1 MKTKMIS
8 TGLAMLLLLGVFSVL
23 PIFAE
28 NDIMDYLDISEEVM
42 TALKRK
48 DDTQFIK
55 TYGSCG
61 LEYLHGTTIQEIIEK
76 HDYKEYYI
84 SLDQLGHP
92 KDLYIYY
99 IHDDGHGSTFNQKM
113 ISETKSFL
121 IKCLDFDNIESSI
134 SGNAQI
140 TDCHIFD
147 DTVNYGG
154 MYCYYETTKGNYI
167 LFREMRETTEPLYLV
182 PEEKFREIS
191 KQYDEARKEY
201 AKEHPNEYI
210 GAIGLTD
217 HINLSAYKYH
227 PYQNLI
233 IILSVVG
240 VVAVAAV
247 VGLVIWRKKKKAQKV
262 QKTTAS

>member
-8 TGLAMLLLLGVFSVL
+8 FALATLLLLGMFSVL

-28 NDIMDYLDISEEVM
+28 NDVMDYLDIPEEVM

-61 LEYLHGTTIQEIIEK
+61 LEYLHKTTIQEIIEK

-99 IHDDGHGSTFNQKM
+99 IRDDGHGSTFNQKM

-134 SGNAQI
+134 SGGAKVTNCYI
-140 TDCHIFD
+140 CD
-147 DTVNYGG
+147 DTVNHGG
-154 MYCYYETTKGNYI
+154 MYCYYETTKGDYI

-191 KQYDEARKEY
+191 KQYEEIM
-201 AKEHPNEYI
+201 KEHANEI
-210 GAIGLTD
+210 WGADGIAE
-217 HINLSAYKYH
+217 HIDLSKYKYN